1 MIKMNSPLAFS
12 HFPVMLEEVIKIS
25 SPQNG
30 GNFVDCTYGGGGY
43 SKKILEFPKTK
54 VTAIDRDNHVASDAK
69 TLKKMYPKRFV
80 FDQKK

>member
-1 MIKMNSPLAFS
+1 MNSPLEIS

-43 SKKILEFPKTK
+43 SKKILEFPETK
-54 VTAIDRDNHVASDAK
+54 VTAIDRDNFVAGDAK
-69 TLKKMYPKRFV
+69 IHKKIPK
-80 FDQKK
+80 KI

>member
-1 MIKMNSPLAFS
+1 MIKMNSPLEIS

-43 SKKILEFPKTK
+43 SKKF
-54 VTAIDRDNHVASDAK
+54 
-69 TLKKMYPKRFV
+69 
-80 FDQKK
+80 